1 VDENK
6 SKFGTNKTSVIL
18 ENKKM
23 QLYKDETENEQSGF
37 D

>member
-6 SKFGTNKTSVIL
+6 SVFGTNKTSVIL
-18 ENKKM
+18 ENKKL
-23 QLYKDETENEQSGF
+23 QLYKDETDNDQSGF